1 MSETASSAEERNPRS
16 ILVKALLLLVSVAL
30 VTEGSLIAPALPAI
44 QAHFQRTTDAA
55 PILTRLLFAITPLAI
70 ALTSPLSGVVADR
83 VGRRPL
89 LVGSTVLVAL
99 AGGIGY
105 FLDSLALLIVARG
118 FLGIGIGG
126 VNVAAAALITDY
138 YRGDQRERLLGLQG
152 AAIGFGGVVLV
163 FVAGFLVEVAWN
175 VPFLVFF
182 LVLLLVPFE
191 LQQLWEPEGTDS
203 ASAMPED
210 FGEVRRMVGT
220 LPWRSLALVY
230 AIGFLINVVFYL
242 VIVQGPF
249 YLTELVGASGRQIG
263 IALSVYTL
271 FWGLAA
277 LFYGRLKSRLNVYA
291 ITALVF
297 GLLGVGYAV
306 VGGARGFL
314 PIVVGLAIAGTGLG
328 LYVPNLIAW
337 ISFVTPQHQ
346 RGRAIGG
353 LTGLFFLGQF
363 SSPFITQ
370 PLAGAYGLAAVFVG
384 AGVLLL
390 ALTGVFAFASRGRGV
405 TPESEEPEAA

>member
-1 MSETASSAEERNPRS
+1 M
-16 ILVKALLLLVSVAL
+16 
-30 VTEGSLIAPALPAI
+30 
-44 QAHFQRTTDAA
+44 
-55 PILTRLLFAITPLAI
+55 
-70 ALTSPLSGVVADR
+70 
-83 VGRRPL
+83 
-89 LVGSTVLVAL
+89 
-99 AGGIGY
+99 
-105 FLDSLALLIVARG
+105 
-118 FLGIGIGG
+118 
-126 VNVAAAALITDY
+126 
-138 YRGDQRERLLGLQG
+138 
-152 AAIGFGGVVLV
+152 LV

-175 VPFLVFF
+175 APFLVFF

-242 VIVQGPF
+242 VIVQEPF

-370 PLAGAYGLAAVFVG
+370 PLAGAYELAAVFVG